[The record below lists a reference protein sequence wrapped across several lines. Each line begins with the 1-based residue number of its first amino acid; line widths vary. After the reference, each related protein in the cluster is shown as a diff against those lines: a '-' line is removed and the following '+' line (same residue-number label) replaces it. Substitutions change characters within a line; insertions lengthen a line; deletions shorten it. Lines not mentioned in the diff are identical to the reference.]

1 MPMCLRKRR
10 PFSSVGLWANARLL
24 RQHFDNTNSKHDSQT
39 HWEAIEGAAAI
50 LERLDIP
57 HPKKSEDANVWR
69 SFLARI
75 VAAADDMDIKKARE
89 VVLSQNGFMREAE
102 EEAIRLNPGKGDLV
116 VPFIMKRASTE
127 KKVQSIYD
135 DFRNADRKTYEIE
148 VFAAYA
154 VKMTRLLDVPERDDE
169 EYQDWLREK
178 FDLEVVRLDS
188 AEHIT
193 LAMKNLEHEFPD
205 EE

>member
-1 MPMCLRKRR
+1 MSNK
-10 PFSSVGLWANARLL
+10 
-24 RQHFDNTNSKHDSQT
+24 
-39 HWEAIEGAAAI
+39 
-50 LERLDIP
+50 
-57 HPKKSEDANVWR
+57 
-69 SFLARI
+69 
-75 VAAADDMDIKKARE
+75 
-89 VVLSQNGFMREAE
+89 NGFMREAE

-135 DFRNADRKTYEIE
+135 DFRKADRKTYEIE
-148 VFAAYA
+148 GFAAYA

-169 EYQDWLREK
+169 EYQDWLRKK
-178 FDLEVVRLDS
+178 FDPEVVRLDS

-193 LAMKNLEHEFPD
+193 LAMRNLEHEFPD

>member
-1 MPMCLRKRR
+1 M
-10 PFSSVGLWANARLL
+10 
-24 RQHFDNTNSKHDSQT
+24 
-39 HWEAIEGAAAI
+39 
-50 LERLDIP
+50 
-57 HPKKSEDANVWR
+57 
-69 SFLARI
+69 
-75 VAAADDMDIKKARE
+75 
-89 VVLSQNGFMREAE
+89 SQNGFMREAE